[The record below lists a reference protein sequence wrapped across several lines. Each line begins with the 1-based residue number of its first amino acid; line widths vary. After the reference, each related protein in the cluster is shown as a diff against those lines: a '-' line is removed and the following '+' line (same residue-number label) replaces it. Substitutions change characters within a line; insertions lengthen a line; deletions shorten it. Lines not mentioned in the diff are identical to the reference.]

1 MNTKTAM
8 VGILT
13 VATLAFATDSALAR
27 KMDYVPPGIAR
38 TSCMNSGGS
47 WFGPNSRGVYGCIDP
62 ETGAGFTCGGDTAS
76 TRNTCGAFGRR

>member
-27 KMDYVPPGIAR
+27 KMDYVPPGRAK
-38 TSCMNSGGS
+38 SLCVADGGI
-47 WFGPNSRGVYGCIDP
+47 WVGQNSRGVYGCVNDD
-62 ETGAGFTCGGDTAS
+62 GSHGFACGGDTAS
-76 TRNTCGAFGRR
+76 TRHTCGSW